1 MINMPAHSAGSNSF
15 KARTS
20 YSVLAACLMAL
31 ASSQALAQSQAAAP
45 TGQKVQEVT
54 VTADRPVIQNRI
66 DRKVY
71 NVERD
76 LQSTTGTLSDA
87 LNKVPSVNVDIEGN
101 VSLRGEGSVT
111 ILVDGKPSAQFSGA
125 TRADA
130 IQALGVEQI
139 EQIEVITNPSAAF
152 RPDGAGGIINIVTKK
167 NRQKKSSTTV
177 RLNYGDEGRSVAT
190 VSGSW
195 TDKGLNLYGS
205 LGYRHGRRSFE
216 SDTDRTRIDPVT
228 KQESRSLQ
236 SSDASGK
243 RDIYT
248 YQLGV
253 DYNLTPEAKVG
264 LSVNGNT
271 RKGPGSSFETNQFFD
286 NSRTLIRNYTRSVTS
301 DGDNESLGLAAYYEY
316 TFKRP
321 GEKLRLDLRR
331 SQSEDMEDRLYL
343 TRNLLPVSPNSA
355 QRLLEQREDESLNA
369 SFDYTRPMDNDRLL
383 DVGLDFEVQ
392 DNLYDYRVSDRNL
405 LNGQDTIDTRLTN
418 VFEYEQRTQAAYATY
433 QWKAGDWTFLPGAR
447 YESTRIRTN
456 QRTTGQR
463 TSDTYEYLHP
473 SLAIGY
479 TLSDTQKLRASYSHR
494 VRRPGNREL
503 NPFPWNLDAQRIS
516 TGNPFLKPQ
525 ETDSFEL
532 GYEHVVGR
540 TFYNLTAYARKN
552 TNSITSLSSFNADGV
567 LVTKP
572 VNTGK
577 SNAGGLE
584 FVVNGRLSPK
594 LTYNVNG
601 GLGYYEINARNLGIN
616 KVRKG
621 VQPTVRTSFDY
632 KPTDKDTIQLS
643 GFYMGERKTADGKTK
658 SMTNVNIGYRHQ
670 VDSTFAIVF
679 TGSDIFNGS
688 RWSSTIDTPEL
699 KEDAERKFR
708 GRSFFIG
715 ITKTFGA
722 EPRRRPGQNGFEF
735 ERPETD

>member
-1 MINMPAHSAGSNSF
+1 MIDPSSAMTRDAGLKSCS
-15 KARTS
+15 S
-20 YSVLAACLMAL
+20 YAVLAGLIGTLL
-31 ASSQALAQSQAAAP
+31 AAPALAQTPAP
-45 TGQKVQEVT
+45 ASSGQKVQEVT

-87 LNKVPSVNVDIEGN
+87 LNKVPSVNVDVEGN

-167 NRQKKSSTTV
+167 NRQKKSSTTL

-190 VSGSW
+190 LSGSW

-205 LGYRHGRRSFE
+205 LGYRHGRRNFE
-216 SDTDRTRIDPVT
+216 SDVDRTRIDPVT
-228 KQESRSLQ
+228 KLSNRALQ
-236 SSDASGK
+236 SNDASGT
-243 RDIYT
+243 RDVYT

-264 LSVNGNT
+264 FSVNGNT
-271 RKGPGSSFETNQFFD
+271 RKGPGKSFETNQFFD
-286 NSRTLIRNYTRSVTS
+286 NNRILNRSFTRSVTS
-301 DGDNESLGLAAYYEY
+301 EGDNDSLGLAAYYEY

-331 SQSEDMEDRLYL
+331 SVSEDMEDRIYL
-343 TRNLLPVSPNSA
+343 TRNLLPVSPDTA
-355 QRLLEQREDESLNA
+355 QRLLEQREDDSISA
-369 SFDYTRPMDNDRLL
+369 SFDYTRPMDNERLL
-383 DVGLDFEVQ
+383 EVGVDFEVL
-392 DNLYDYRVSDRNL
+392 DNLFDYRVSNRNL
-405 LNGQDTIDTRLTN
+405 LTGQDSTDTRLTN
-418 VFEYEQRTQAAYATY
+418 FFEYEQRTQAAYATY
-433 QWKAGDWTFLPGAR
+433 QWKAGDWTFMPGAR

-456 QRTTGQR
+456 QRTTNQR

-473 SLAIGY
+473 SVAVGY

-503 NPFPWNLDAQRIS
+503 NPFPWNLDAQRIT

-552 TNSITSLSSFNADGV
+552 TNSITSLSNFNADGV

-594 LTYNVNG
+594 LSYNVNG
-601 GLGYYEINARNLGIN
+601 GLGYYEINAQNLGIS

-632 KPTDKDTIQLS
+632 KPTDKDTFQLS
-643 GFYMGERKTADGKTK
+643 GFFMGERKTADGQTK

-679 TGSDIFNGS
+679 TGSDIFGGS